1 MQVYSCDKK
10 NDGHFFMLVSLKSQG
25 ANLQVKIWY
34 ECVIV
39 YVAICYLLQGP
50 YRNTMLTYSICIHM
64 CRPQLSFLPELNFSK
79 LYKAPT
85 QCHFYIKSLI
95 GNKTANLYCLHD
107 FTLSRLI
114 LS

>member
-1 MQVYSCDKK
+1 MQVCSCDKK

-64 CRPQLSFLPELNFSK
+64 CVDLSSRFYRNLTFRNCTK
-79 LYKAPT
+79 LR
-85 QCHFYIKSLI
+85 HNVI
-95 GNKTANLYCLHD
+95 
-107 FTLSRLI
+107 FT
-114 LS
+114 